1 MKESFLHF
9 IWQFQYFNKKDIRTG
24 QGEVV
29 HVLSPGILNT
39 DAGPDF
45 QNARIKIGEI
55 EWFGNVEIHV
65 RSSDWINHKHQ
76 NDNAYDNV
84 ILHVVW
90 EDDRPVKRSP
100 PLTPPP
106 AGGGRT
112 SHPLSPPGG
121 KSDGKVSPPAG
132 GGDLEGADNFL
143 PTIVLSD
150 RISEKL
156 LNRYTSLDKSKEKI
170 PCTWH
175 FAKVNRL
182 TKLSMLDKALMQ
194 RLEEKA
200 VQIRDILIRNNYDW
214 EETTYQIIAKN
225 FGFNKNSDSFFR
237 LCRGLPLKILQKH
250 RDNLLQIEALLF
262 GQSGLLDESL
272 KDDYPKLL
280 NREYNFLSQ
289 KYSLKSNKLSKSE
302 WKFLRL
308 RPANFPTIRIA
319 QFACMIYNTPHI
331 FSKIINTTD
340 IKQLYKLFEIKQSDY
355 WQMHYLFDK
364 ETTHTNIPGFG
375 KMSAENL
382 IINTIAPLLVCYAK
396 EKDKDVYIER
406 AVKFLESLPAE
417 KNFIINYWQDVSL
430 PMKSAFDTQA
440 GIELYNN
447 FCKPKKCLSCKIG
460 VAIMNQ

>member
-90 EDDRPVKRSP
+90 EDDRPVKRV
-100 PLTPPP
+100 
-106 AGGGRT
+106 
-112 SHPLSPPGG
+112 
-121 KSDGKVSPPAG
+121 D
-132 GGDLEGADNFL
+132 DNFL
-143 PTIVLSD
+143 PTIVLSN

-156 LNRYTSLDKSKEKI
+156 FNRYISLDKSKEKI

-182 TKLSMLDKALMQ
+182 IKLSMLDKALMQ

-200 VQIRDILIRNNYDW
+200 MQIRDILIRNNYDW
-214 EETTYQIIAKN
+214 EETTYQIISKN

-237 LCRGLPLKILQKH
+237 LCRGLPLKTLQKH

-280 NREYNFLSQ
+280 NREYSFLSQ
-289 KYSLKSNKLSKSE
+289 KYSLHKLSKSE

-319 QFACMIYNTPHI
+319 QFACMIYNTPNI

-340 IKQLYKLFEIKQSDY
+340 VVQLYKLFEIKQSDY

-364 ETTHTNIPGFG
+364 EATHKSKIPGFG

-417 KNFIINYWQDVSL
+417 KNHIINYWQDVSL

-447 FCKPKKCLSCKIG
+447 FCKPKKCLSCNIG
-460 VAIMNQ
+460 VAIMKQ